1 MVPQGNLVAAQ
12 VPGLFVQVSPAH
24 AGAEI
29 AGGFGHLV
37 HNVEDIRMKNRDRD
51 AQGLGVGFDK
61 QPVQLIVSR
70 IHDQENQLEGEFP
83 VPLQLLKELRH
94 QHGVLSSGN
103 ADGDPV
109 PGLQQVPDADGL
121 GEGGHQVL
129 PEPAHPPQGILNLLL
144 PAFPGQ
150 VFAQPGAVAFPKA
163 DRVIAPFPELLRQGK
178 APGAVHAEKHQLP
191 IPRQPAGFGLRQRIG
206 AGNRAGNRSVG
217 KGSLVPDIHQH
228 PGLFRK
234 IRQFLQGY
242 FRLFHFFFLL
252 FFLSE
257 FILKAFPRPGL
268 RPGRCGSLPPH
279 TAGYTGGNSS
289 LWPSAA
295 RHGCPARRSSRH
307 SPPGSGLRSGPW
319 TAGGR

>member
-1 MVPQGNLVAAQ
+1 MAGALDKVQPVIVPPGLDILLPDQGHGPDQLHALKVLAVHPGHHGLKLPAPEHSHQNGFDHVVVMVPQGNLVAAQ
-12 VPGLFVQVSPAH
+12 IPGLLVQVSPAH

-51 AQGLGVGFDK
+51 AQGLRVGFDK

-94 QHGVLSSGN
+94 QHGVLAPGN

-150 VFAQPGAVAFPKA
+150 VFAQPGAVPLPEA
-163 DRVIAPFPELLRQGK
+163 DRVIALFPQLLRQGK
-178 APGAVHAEKHQLP
+178 APGAVHAEKHQLQV
-191 IPRQPAGFGLRQRIG
+191 PRQPAGVGLRQRIG
-206 AGNRAGNRSVG
+206 AGNRARNRSVG

-234 IRQFLQGY
+234 IRQLLQGY
-242 FRLFHFFFLL
+242 FRLFHFFALL
-252 FFLSE
+252 FF
-257 FILKAFPRPGL
+257 
-268 RPGRCGSLPPH
+268 SLC
-279 TAGYTGGNSS
+279 A
-289 LWPSAA
+289 PS
-295 RHGCPARRSSRH
+295 
-307 SPPGSGLRSGPW
+307 
-319 TAGGR
+319 